1 MSVMSLH
8 RSFLASF
15 LAALVTSGLMITPAK
30 AAPIE
35 WVRVANP
42 GNAADTT
49 GYGAVAHTFD
59 IMKYEFTNTRYA
71 EFLNAIDP
79 EGTNPQSVWDAQM
92 NSSNQGGISRVLGN
106 ALGSR
111 YVVKTNFANK
121 PVNFLSSFSVARV
134 ANWLQNGSPVSGTTT
149 NSSATAPQNTGA
161 YAIGTGTSG
170 NLPAKSAGAVY
181 WIPLENE
188 WYKAAYYNPTLN
200 SGTGGYTTYGN
211 GFSTAPG
218 SVTASVTGSGS
229 AGGTGNFAN
238 YLGTGTWNGNPT
250 GAPTSVGTNGAAS
263 YYGAFDMSGNT
274 IEFNT
279 LTGVT
284 SSNVG
289 FRGGSFVSDAAAK
302 ISSSSRNDST
312 ATTFIDNEFGFRLV
326 TVPEPESLAL
336 LATVGVA
343 FAAGLLRRRR
353 IATNA

>member
-1 MSVMSLH
+1 MSLH

-49 GYGAVAHTFD
+49 GYGNVAYTYD

-79 EGTNPQSVWDAQM
+79 QGINPQSVWNAEM
-92 NSSNQGGISRVLGN
+92 SSSNQGGISRVLGN

-111 YVVKTNFANK
+111 YVVKTNFADK
-121 PVNFLSSFSVARV
+121 PVNFMSAFSVARV
-134 ANWLQNGSPVSGTTT
+134 ANWLHNGSPVSGTTT
-149 NSSATAPQNTGA
+149 NSSATASQNTGA

-170 NLPAKSAGAVY
+170 TLPAKSAGAVY

-211 GFSTAPG
+211 GFSTTPG

-229 AGGTGNFAN
+229 AGGTGNSAN

-263 YYGAFDMSGNT
+263 YYGAFDMSGNI
-274 IEFNT
+274 IEVNT
-279 LTGVT
+279 LTGVA
-284 SSNVG
+284 SSDVG
-289 FRGGSFVSDAAAK
+289 YRDGSFAQTTAAA
-302 ISSSSRNDST
+302 ISSSNRAEVLTTST
-312 ATTFIDNEFGFRLV
+312 DNEYGFRLV
-326 TVPEPESLAL
+326 TVPEPQSLAL
-336 LATVGVA
+336 LATGGVA
-343 FAAGLLRRRR
+343 FAAGLLRSRR
-353 IATNA
+353 IATHA

>member
-1 MSVMSLH
+1 MLLH

-15 LAALVTSGLMITPAK
+15 LATLVTSGLMITPAK

-49 GYGAVAHTFD
+49 GYGDVASTFD

-79 EGTNPQSVWDAQM
+79 QGTNPQGVWAASM
-92 NSSNQGGISRVLGN
+92 GSSNQGGISQVPGN

-111 YVVKTNFANK
+111 YVVKTDFADK
-121 PVNFLSSFSVARV
+121 PVNFMSSFSVARV
-134 ANWLQNGSPVSGTTT
+134 ANWLQNGSPVSPTTT
-149 NSSATAPQNTGA
+149 DSSGTAAQNTGA
-161 YAIGTGTSG
+161 YAIGTATSG
-170 NLPAKSAGAVY
+170 NLPAKSAGARY

-200 SGTGGYTTYGN
+200 SGSGGYTTYGN
-211 GFSTAPG
+211 GFSTTPG
-218 SVTASVTGSGS
+218 SVTASVTGVGS
-229 AGGTGNFAN
+229 ASGTGNFAN
-238 YLGTGTWNGNPT
+238 YLGTAIWNSNPV

-274 IEFNT
+274 FEFNT
-279 LTGVT
+279 LTGVAN
-284 SSNVG
+284 SNVG
-289 FRGGSFVSDAAAK
+289 IRGGSFVSATSAA
-302 ISSSSRNDST
+302 ISSSTRFDIST
-312 ATTFIDNEFGFRLV
+312 TDTDNEFGFRLV

-336 LATVGVA
+336 LATGGVA

-353 IATNA
+353 IATTA

>member
-1 MSVMSLH
+1 MSLR

-30 AAPIE
+30 AGPIE
-35 WVRVANP
+35 WVPVANP

-49 GYGAVAHTFD
+49 GYGAVAYTFD

-79 EGTNPQSVWDAQM
+79 QGTNPQGVWAASM
-92 NSSNQGGISRVLGN
+92 GSSNQGGISQVPGN
-106 ALGSR
+106 GLGSK
-111 YVVKTNFANK
+111 YVVNTNFADK
-121 PVNFLSSFSVARV
+121 PVNFLPSFSVARV
-134 ANWLQNGSPVSGTTT
+134 ANWLHNGSPVSPTTT
-149 NSSATAPQNTGA
+149 DSSGTAPQNTGA

-170 NLPAKSAGAVY
+170 NLPAKSAGALY

-200 SGTGGYTTYGN
+200 SGSGGYTTYGN
-211 GFSTAPG
+211 GFSTTPG
-218 SVTASVTGSGS
+218 SVTASVTGVGS
-229 AGGTGNFAN
+229 AGGTGNFSNYGQTAN
-238 YLGTGTWNGNPT
+238 WNGT
-250 GAPTSVGTNGAAS
+250 SAGAPTSVGTNGAAS

-279 LTGVT
+279 LTGVA

-289 FRGGSFVSDAAAK
+289 IRGGSFASSTAER
-302 ISSSSRNDST
+302 ISSSNRNDNIP
-312 ATTFIDNEFGFRLV
+312 TTDIDNEFGFRLV
-326 TVPEPESLAL
+326 TVPEPGSLAL
-336 LATVGVA
+336 LATGGVA

>member
-1 MSVMSLH
+1 MSVMLLH

-15 LAALVTSGLMITPAK
+15 LATLVTSGLMITPAK

-49 GYGAVAHTFD
+49 GYGDVASTFD

-79 EGTNPQSVWDAQM
+79 QGTNPQGVWAASM
-92 NSSNQGGISRVLGN
+92 GSSNQGGISQVPGN

-111 YVVKTNFANK
+111 YVVKTDFADK
-121 PVNFLSSFSVARV
+121 PVNFMSSFSVARV
-134 ANWLQNGSPVSGTTT
+134 ANWLQNGSPVSPTTT
-149 NSSATAPQNTGA
+149 DSSGTAAQNTGA
-161 YAIGTGTSG
+161 YAIGTATSG
-170 NLPAKSAGAVY
+170 NLPAKSAGARY

-200 SGTGGYTTYGN
+200 SGSGGYTTYGN
-211 GFSTAPG
+211 GFSTTPG
-218 SVTASVTGSGS
+218 SVTASVTGVGS
-229 AGGTGNFAN
+229 ASGTGNFAN
-238 YLGTGTWNGNPT
+238 YLGTAIWNSNPV

-274 IEFNT
+274 FEFNT
-279 LTGVT
+279 LTGVA

-289 FRGGSFVSDAAAK
+289 IRGGSFVSATSAA
-302 ISSSSRNDST
+302 ISSSTRFDIST
-312 ATTFIDNEFGFRLV
+312 TDTDNEFGFRLV

-336 LATVGVA
+336 LATGGVA

-353 IATNA
+353 IATTA

>member
-1 MSVMSLH
+1 MKKSFNIFAAVTVTALALSL
-8 RSFLASF
+8 A
-15 LAALVTSGLMITPAK
+15 VEPAK

-49 GYGAVAHTFD
+49 GYGDVASTFD
-59 IMKYEFTNTRYA
+59 IMKYEFTNTQYVQ
-71 EFLNAIDP
+71 FLNAIDP
-79 EGTNPQSVWDAQM
+79 QGTNPQSVWDAQM
-92 NSSNQGGISRVLGN
+92 NSSNQGGISQVLGN

-111 YVVKTNFANK
+111 YVVKTNFADK
-121 PVNFLSSFSVARV
+121 PVNFLSAFSVARV
-134 ANWLQNGSPVSGTTT
+134 ANWLQNGSPVSPATT
-149 NSSATAPQNTGA
+149 NSSGTAPQNTGA

-200 SGTGGYTTYGN
+200 SGTGGYTAYGN
-211 GFSTAPG
+211 GFSTTPG
-218 SVTASVTGSGS
+218 SVTASVTGVGT

-238 YLGTGTWNGNPT
+238 YNRTANWNGT
-250 GAPTSVGTNGAAS
+250 IAGAPTSVGTNGAAS

-279 LTGVT
+279 LTGVA

-289 FRGGSFVSDAAAK
+289 LRGGSFASNTAAA
-302 ISSSSRNDST
+302 ISSSNR
-312 ATTFIDNEFGFRLV
+312 AGAVPTTDIDNEYGFRLV
-326 TVPEPESLAL
+326 TVPEPKSLAL
-336 LATVGVA
+336 LATGGVA

-353 IATNA
+353 IATTA